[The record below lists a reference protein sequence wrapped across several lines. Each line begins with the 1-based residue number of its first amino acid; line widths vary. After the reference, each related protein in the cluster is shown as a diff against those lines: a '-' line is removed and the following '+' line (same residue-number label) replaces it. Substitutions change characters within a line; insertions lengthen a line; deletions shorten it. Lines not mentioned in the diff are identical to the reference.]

1 MMGTKYTLG
10 IDYGTLSARALLV
23 DVSTGEEIAT
33 ALFEYPHGVMD
44 SYLPDQK
51 TKLMPDFALQHPQ
64 DYIDALVSTI
74 SEIFEKT
81 GVRKEDIIGIC
92 SDFTECS
99 MLPVDRE
106 GVPLCFQEK
115 YHSNPHSYVKLWKHH
130 AAQDEANRLNR
141 TAEER
146 GEAFLKRYGGRI
158 SSEWMFPK
166 IWQILE
172 EDPDLYHDTARFM
185 ELADWATM
193 QLTGVERK
201 NSCTAGYKAIWHKRE
216 GFPSKA
222 FFKELHPELENIIGE
237 QFGSEVYPIGSVAG
251 EVTKEAARLTG
262 LKEGTVVAVGI
273 GDAHAAVPAV
283 GITEPGKMLMIMGT
297 STCHMMLGDKEV
309 MVPGMC
315 GVVEDGIISG
325 YYGYEAG
332 QSCVGDHFQWFK
344 DHCIPGVYEKEA
356 NERGISIFDLL
367 NEKAVKLRPGES
379 GLLALDWWNG
389 NRSVLVDVDLTGL
402 ILGMT
407 LTTKPEEIY
416 RTLIEA
422 TAFGTRMIVETF
434 REHGVMVNELYAAGG
449 IAEKNPLMMQI
460 YSDVTNMEIRIA
472 ASPQTPALGAA
483 IYAAVAAGKERGGYD
498 DIYLAAKIM
507 GKVKDLYYSPD
518 KQNAAVY
525 ERLYKEYKLLHDYFG
540 RGENTVMKRLKKI
553 KETVYYANE
562 R

>member
-1 MMGTKYTLG
+1 MGTKYTLG

-23 DVSTGEEIAT
+23 DVTTGEEIAE
-33 ALFEYPHGVMD
+33 ALYEYPHGVMD
-44 SYLPDQK
+44 SFLPDHK
-51 TKLMPDFALQHPQ
+51 TKLPPDFALQNPK
-64 DYIDALVSTI
+64 DYIDALADTV
-74 SEIFEKT
+74 SEILRKT
-81 GVRKEDIIGIC
+81 GVNKEDIIGVC

-99 MLPVDRE
+99 MLPIARD
-106 GVPLCFQEK
+106 GKPLCFQEIYK
-115 YHSNPHSYVKLWKHH
+115 SNPHSYVKLWKHH
-130 AAQDEANRLNR
+130 AAQDQANRLNR
-141 TAEER
+141 IAGSR
-146 GEAFLKRYGGRI
+146 KEAFLPRYGGKI

-172 EDPDLYHDTARFM
+172 EDPDLYHDTAKFM

-216 GFPSKA
+216 GFPSRA
-222 FFKELHPELENIIGE
+222 FFRELHPELENIIGE
-237 QFGSEVYPIGSVAG
+237 KFGSTVYPIGSVAG
-251 EVTKEAARLTG
+251 EVTREAAILTG
-262 LKEGTVVAVGI
+262 LQEGTVVAVGI

-297 STCHMMLGDKEV
+297 STCHMMLGDQEV

-344 DHCIPGVYEKEA
+344 DHCVPESYEQEA
-356 NERGISIFDLL
+356 KERGVNIFALL
-367 NEKAVKLRPGES
+367 NEKAEKLQPGES

-402 ILGMT
+402 LIGMT
-407 LTTKPEEIY
+407 LTTRPEEIY
-416 RTLIEA
+416 RALIEA

-434 REHGVMVNELYAAGG
+434 REHGVPVNELYAAGG
-449 IAEKNPLMMQI
+449 IAEKNPFMMQI
-460 YSDVTNMEIRIA
+460 YSDVTNMDIRIA
-472 ASPQTPALGAA
+472 ASPQAPALGAA
-483 IYAAVAAGKERGGYD
+483 IYAAVAAGKDRGGYD
-498 DIYLAAKIM
+498 DIYTAAKIM
-507 GKVKDLYYSPD
+507 GKVKDRYYSPD
-518 KQNAAVY
+518 QESAAVY
-525 ERLYKEYKLLHDYFG
+525 GLLYEEYKKLHDYFG

-553 KETVYYANE
+553 KENVYYANE

>member
-1 MMGTKYTLG
+1 MGTKYTIG

-23 DVSTGEEIAT
+23 DVNTGEEIET
-33 ALFEYPHGVMD
+33 ALYEYPHGVMD
-44 SYLPDQK
+44 TFLPDHK
-51 TKLMPDFALQHPQ
+51 TRLMPDFALQHPQ
-64 DYIDALVSTI
+64 DYIDALQFTVT
-74 SEIFEKT
+74 ELLKKT
-81 GVRKEDIIGIC
+81 GISKEDVIGIC

-99 MLPVDRE
+99 MLPVDE
-106 GVPLCFQEK
+106 KGIPLCFQERYK
-115 YHSNPHSYVKLWKHH
+115 TNPHSYVKLWKHH
-130 AAQDEANRLNR
+130 AAQDEASQLNQI
-141 TAEER
+141 AEMR
-146 GEAFLKRYGGRI
+146 GEAFLKRYGGKI

-166 IWQILE
+166 IWQILD
-172 EDPDLYHDTARFM
+172 EDPELYHDTAKFM

-222 FFKELHPELENIIGE
+222 FFKALHPALENVIDEKFNPVVI
-237 QFGSEVYPIGSVAG
+237 PIGSAAG
-251 EVTKEAARLTG
+251 QITKEAAALTG
-262 LKEGTVVAVGI
+262 LKEGTIVAVGI

-297 STCHMMLGDKEV
+297 STCHMMLGEKEA

-315 GVVEDGIISG
+315 GVVEDGIIPG

-344 DHCIPGVYEKEA
+344 DHCVPEAYEKEA
-356 NERGISIFDLL
+356 KERGIHIFALL
-367 NEKAVKLRPGES
+367 SEKAEKLRPGQS

-402 ILGMT
+402 IIGMT
-407 LTTKPEEIY
+407 LLTRPEEIY
-416 RTLIEA
+416 RALIEA
-422 TAFGTRMIVETF
+422 TAFGTKMIVETF
-434 REHGVMVNELYAAGG
+434 REYGVPVNELYAAGG
-449 IAEKNPLMMQI
+449 IAEKNQLMMQI
-460 YSDVTNMEIRIA
+460 YADVTNMDIKIA
-472 ASPQTPALGAA
+472 ASPQAPALGAA

-498 DIYLAAKIM
+498 DIYTAANVM
-507 GKVKDLYYSPD
+507 GKVKDLYYTPNKESVS
-518 KQNAAVY
+518 VY
-525 ERLYKEYKLLHDYFG
+525 QSLYEEYKKLHDYFG

-553 KETVYYANE
+553 KENVYYVNE